1 MTELKEKKW
10 TFSLSLSLRHLLAR
24 PLVPLFSSL
33 VVFGLV
39 LFVLYT
45 PILDRY
51 GYWED
56 EIYTARDIGISHIN
70 DHKPEFSLSF
80 TKLTYGN
87 DSHPPLYFWILEKWA
102 SVFGFSERSGRGFSL
117 LCLGFI
123 LIVVAFSSREWAPSH
138 PYAPFL
144 APFLFAISS
153 YSFSLAREA
162 RMYTLVLLWVSLSLL
177 LFSRLIDSLA
187 RISHTGSLPQQQGGC
202 ENCRLLERVPRGVLM
217 GLLLVNTL
225 GLYTHY
231 YFIFLY
237 VAEIVWM
244 GCLLLRHRF
253 FARGL
258 IALFLPALLFL
269 PWIPQLMCQ
278 YSRRYSETLWIL
290 GPEKPE
296 LYFHSLV
303 HQGSIAL
310 VQLLFG
316 RVFEFWKVLTM
327 LGLTLLLYGILK
339 KNVDTGTRQ
348 VAFLFGLALTT
359 YLLLLA
365 NDLYHGTLTVTHTK
379 YLFVPGFSLLMG
391 YLVLSLGSLAPVRW
405 ILIIL
410 FCSYN
415 FSALSR
421 NLATQPHPDW
431 REISRQVERVAQ
443 NRPLVVADLDYRTC
457 LKFYSS
463 PQENFLVEDS
473 LSAYPEDFWYLAL
486 YLPWSE
492 KMQQR
497 VRQLEGRFS
506 EVERVKV
513 DQACWLIHYRLR

>member
-1 MTELKEKKW
+1 M
-10 TFSLSLSLRHLLAR
+10 FLRHVLVR

-33 VVFGLV
+33 IVFGLI
-39 LFVLYT
+39 LFVLYAPT
-45 PILDRY
+45 LDRY

-56 EIYTARDIGISHIN
+56 EIYTARDIGISHI
-70 DHKPEFSLSF
+70 DDYEPEFTLSF
-80 TKLTYGN
+80 NSLTYEN
-87 DSHPPLYFWILEKWA
+87 DNHPPLYFWILEKWV

-117 LCLGFI
+117 LCLGLI
-123 LIVVAFSSREWAPSH
+123 LIVVAFSSREWAPGH

-144 APFLFAISS
+144 APFLFAISN

-177 LFSRLIDSLA
+177 LFSRFTDSLD
-187 RISHTGSLPQQQGGC
+187 RI
-202 ENCRLLERVPRGVLM
+202 PRGVLV

-237 VAEIVWM
+237 VVEIIWGVY
-244 GCLLLRHRF
+244 LFFRRRF

-258 IALFLPALLFL
+258 IALFIPALLFL
-269 PWIPQLMCQ
+269 PWIPQLMRQ
-278 YSRRYSETLWIL
+278 YSRRNSETLWIL
-290 GPEKPE
+290 GPENPE

-303 HQGSIAL
+303 HEGSIAL

-316 RVFEFWKVLTM
+316 RVFEPWKVLVM
-327 LGLTLLLYGILK
+327 VGLAFLLYGIAK
-339 KNVDTGTRQ
+339 RSVDTGTRR
-348 VAFLFGLALTT
+348 VDFLFGLALTT

-365 NDLYHGTLTVTHTK
+365 NDLYHGTVTVTHTK
-379 YLFVPGFSLLMG
+379 YLFVPAFSLLMG
-391 YLVLSLGSLAPVRW
+391 YLVLSMGSLAPVRW
-405 ILIIL
+405 VLIIL

-421 NLATQPHPDW
+421 NFVTQPHPDW
-431 REISRQVERVAQ
+431 REISRNVERVVQ
-443 NRPLVVADLDYRTC
+443 NRPLIVADIDYWTC

-463 PQENFLVEDS
+463 PHDNFLVEDS
-473 LSAYPEDFWYLAL
+473 LSVYPEDFWYLAF
-486 YLPWSE
+486 YLLLSK

-497 VRQLEGRFS
+497 VWQLEGRFS

-513 DQACWLIHYRLR
+513 DPVCWLIHYSLR